1 MALFDDVVFQNY
13 YENFKGYTG
22 NPPSNKEEY
31 SSFSGWKNTSI
42 APTWE
47 ELEQQIKLLQVKEI
61 RAKSYPTIADQLDML
76 WHAIDDGSLDKNSEF
91 YLKLKQVKEQNPIP
105 GV

>member
-1 MALFDDVVFQNY
+1 MALFDDVVFEKY
-13 YENFKGYTG
+13 YDNFKGYTG
-22 NPPSNKEEY
+22 NPPSTKEEY
-31 SSFSGWKNTSI
+31 NNFSGWKDVSK

-47 ELEQQIKLLQVKEI
+47 ELEEHIKHLQVKQN
-61 RAKSYPTIADQLDML
+61 RAKTYPAIVDQLDML
-76 WHAIDDGSLDKNSEF
+76 WHAIDEGSLDKNSEF